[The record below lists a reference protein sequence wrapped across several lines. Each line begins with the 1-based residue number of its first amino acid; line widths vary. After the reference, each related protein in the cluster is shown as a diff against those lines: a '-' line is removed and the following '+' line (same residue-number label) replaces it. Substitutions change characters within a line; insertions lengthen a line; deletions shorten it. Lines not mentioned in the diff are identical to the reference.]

1 MALQDFAPRCPK
13 DEVTVGSAPD
23 CLRLRVPLV
32 SFNNGQITAL
42 AVGGG
47 EAPLPIWS
55 STLGGLIPSA
65 EARSFFLALE
75 PAATPS
81 ID

>member
-42 AVGGG
+42 A
-47 EAPLPIWS
+47 
-55 STLGGLIPSA
+55 A

>member
-1 MALQDFAPRCPK
+1 MALQDFAPCCPK
-13 DEVTVGSAPD
+13 DEVTVGI
-23 CLRLRVPLV
+23 CLRLRVQLV

-42 AVGGG
+42 AVGSG

-55 STLGGLIPSA
+55 STLGGLILSA